1 VSAGIAERKG
11 MTFLIEPG
19 SLTSTFGEN
28 GNGNGNGNGDSTVP
42 ISREMSR

>member
-28 GNGNGNGNGDSTVP
+28 GNGNGNGDSTVP
-42 ISREMSR
+42 VSREMSR